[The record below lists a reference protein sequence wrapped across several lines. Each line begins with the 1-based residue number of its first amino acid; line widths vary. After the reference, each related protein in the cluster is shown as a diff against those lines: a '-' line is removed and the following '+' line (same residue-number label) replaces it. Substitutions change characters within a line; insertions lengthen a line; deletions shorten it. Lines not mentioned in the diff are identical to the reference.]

1 MAQYIL
7 LAAHVAI
14 HIVPGVTMAI
24 SFLVTA
30 YLGENRDID
39 DESEPLS
46 DDGDWTSEIDW
57 VSPGDL
63 FED

>member
-24 SFLVTA
+24 SFLATSC
-30 YLGENRDID
+30 LGENRDID
-39 DESEPLS
+39 EETEALS
-46 DDGDWTSEIDW
+46 GDGDWSSEIDW
-57 VSPGDL
+57 ILPGDI